1 MPYLKKNAAAN
12 LRTQICALYNAN
24 GDWRNLAN
32 VLQVPKRTAYRWVNN
47 QEQPEKQR
55 GGKRRAKITD
65 EHRQFMERSVEE
77 NPKIT
82 LKGLSEK
89 IREDFALNVSNEC
102 VRQHLNGLMFTLKT
116 ARREPENA
124 NSIQTK
130 TSRSIYVENLLDLQA
145 QNIPIIYM
153 DETNFNL
160 FISRT
165 QGRSKKGTRCTTVS
179 AGCRGSNIHLIGC
192 IGNMGLIHS
201 ELRRGSFKKPEANEF
216 VRQCLR
222 RAQGLYQTGVALVID
237 NAPCHST
244 IEEVF
249 AENEF
254 EHHTLLRLS
263 PYSPMFNPIEQA
275 WSALKAGVK
284 ADMAVQLNNILAGAD
299 RDHLTQTE
307 YRMQKLENTVH
318 NNMDKITVANCAMF
332 IAHIQRFIPSA
343 LNMQDIN
350 F

>member
-1 MPYLKKNAAAN
+1 
-12 LRTQICALYNAN
+12 
-24 GDWRNLAN
+24 
-32 VLQVPKRTAYRWVNN
+32 
-47 QEQPEKQR
+47 
-55 GGKRRAKITD
+55 
-65 EHRQFMERSVEE
+65 MERSVEE

-124 NSIQTK
+124 NSIQT
-130 TSRSIYVENLLDLQA
+130 IENLLDLQA

-165 QGRSKKGTRCTTVS
+165 QGCSKKGTRCTTVS
-179 AGCRGSNIHLIGC
+179 AGCRGSNIHLIAC

-201 ELRRGSFKKPEANEF
+201 EVRRGSFKKPEANEF

-254 EHHTLLRLS
+254 EHHTVLRLS

-307 YRMQKLENTVH
+307 YRMQKL
-318 NNMDKITVANCAMF
+318 D
-332 IAHIQRFIPSA
+332 
-343 LNMQDIN
+343 
-350 F
+350 